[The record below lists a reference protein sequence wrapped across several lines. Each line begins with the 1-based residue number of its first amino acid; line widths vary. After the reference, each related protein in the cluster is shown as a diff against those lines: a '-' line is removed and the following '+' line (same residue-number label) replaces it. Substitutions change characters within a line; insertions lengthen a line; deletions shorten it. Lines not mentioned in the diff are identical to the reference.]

1 MQLMRW
7 ACRERP
13 VAERGLAARAIYRS
27 VAVALQKA
35 NARMVLEAGYI
46 TMRDIQG
53 MAAAASQQ
61 YVAPEGA
68 HRQGRDAGVR
78 SHR

>member
-1 MQLMRW
+1 MQLTRW
-7 ACRERP
+7 ACRQGP
-13 VAERGLAARAIYRS
+13 IAERGLAARGIYRLI
-27 VAVALQKA
+27 AVALQRG
-35 NARMVLEAGYI
+35 NGRMVLEAGYI

-61 YVAPEGA
+61 SVAPEGA

-78 SHR
+78 SHH